1 MVFHFRLGKVKL
13 GLVRLGSRVHSV
25 PNHCTPSGVPWIQPS
40 SAAPLAPSTS
50 TETKQCSAL
59 QRTDRKSSQEH
70 RRDVQAPWQAT
81 TNTLPARSFD
91 RGQWSNDWEDSGLGE
106 DCQWL
111 QVRSIPVGGR
121 YAPVPIVLISLRSKP
136 TSLSS
141 RPSSTEHSPAR
152 AKRTQEKEDRQWRFV
167 MFYASIKQIT

>member
-1 MVFHFRLGKVKL
+1 M
-13 GLVRLGSRVHSV
+13 HSV
-25 PNHCTPSGVPWIQPS
+25 PNHCTPSGVLWIQPS

-59 QRTDRKSSQEH
+59 QRTDRNSSQEH

-91 RGQWSNDWEDSGLGE
+91 RGQWSNDWEDSGLGA

-111 QVRSIPVGGR
+111 QVRSIPSC
-121 YAPVPIVLISLRSKP
+121 ALALTVLISPRSKP

-141 RPSSTEHSPAR
+141 RPSSTKHSLAR
-152 AKRTQEKEDRQWRFV
+152 AKRTQEKEDRQWRVV
-167 MFYASIKQIT
+167 MFYASIKQITTRREEVK